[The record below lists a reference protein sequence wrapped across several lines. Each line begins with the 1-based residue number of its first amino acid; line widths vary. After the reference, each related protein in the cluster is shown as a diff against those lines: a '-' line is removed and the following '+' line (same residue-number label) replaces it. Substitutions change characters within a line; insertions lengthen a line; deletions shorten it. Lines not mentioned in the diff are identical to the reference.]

1 MCDPARPLVEFSVFE
16 SFGGTLMDSD
26 VPVGIFG
33 VFVMLSTHV
42 HVSDAFVWLP
52 GLTGSS
58 ARDSAF
64 LASKSWGY

>member
-1 MCDPARPLVEFSVFE
+1 
-16 SFGGTLMDSD
+16 MDSD

-58 ARDSAF
+58 AHNSAF